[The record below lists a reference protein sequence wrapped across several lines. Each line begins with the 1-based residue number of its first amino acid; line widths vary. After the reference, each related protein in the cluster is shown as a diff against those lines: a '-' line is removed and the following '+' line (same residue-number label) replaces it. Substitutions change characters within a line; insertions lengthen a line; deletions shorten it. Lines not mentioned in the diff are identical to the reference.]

1 VGAARTVRALTA
13 ACLLRCPAPGRA
25 VHASPRQRRRA
36 APGRRRS
43 CRRLARSN
51 AGRSCRG
58 VGLLGA
64 TVGAAL
70 WASQQSKM
78 DFREQTPLILPH
90 RPLPG
95 VSSGLTRAH
104 DDTAHVGRRFLA
116 CDRRAPLQSCGFR
129 PVRQTAVHRTGA
141 PFHPL
146 LSGADELCS
155 HRHRHRHSHSR
166 CGHCPSAAAPARR
179 GTARAAARAAPGR
192 RKVRQL
198 VSPRRAHLPARSA
211 PARAVVLGAVRKR
224 RRSLT
229 APRGSQLDDHI
240 CAIPFR
246 ARVRLGGR
254 GCAGAPVGRSVA
266 RGLPRSR
273 WGRRRRGL
281 ARRR

>member
-64 TVGAAL
+64 TVGDAV
-70 WASQQSKM
+70 WASQQSKIHS
-78 DFREQTPLILPH
+78 REQTPLILLH

-104 DDTAHVGRRFLA
+104 DETAHVGRRFLA
-116 CDRRAPLQSCGFR
+116 CGRRAPLQSCGLR
-129 PVRQTAVHRTGA
+129 PVRPTALHRTDA
-141 PFHPL
+141 PIHPL
-146 LSGADELCS
+146 LAGTDELYS
-155 HRHRHRHSHSR
+155 HRHRHSHSR
-166 CGHCPSAAAPARR
+166 CGRCPSAAAPARR

-192 RKVRQL
+192 CKVRQL

-211 PARAVVLGAVRKR
+211 PARAVGLGAARKR

-229 APRGSQLDDHI
+229 APR
-240 CAIPFR
+240 
-246 ARVRLGGR
+246 RVRLVRGEGR
-254 GCAGAPVGRSVA
+254 GVSD
-266 RGLPRSR
+266 
-273 WGRRRRGL
+273 
-281 ARRR
+281 